1 MTTPNNIVLSE
12 GQMTLIQQ
20 AAGAL
25 PIEWRERFLTSLAD
39 TLLQYDSLTDE
50 LVAQATTNTI
60 ERLFN
65 GKLTS

>member
-1 MTTPNNIVLSE
+1 MKQIALTE
-12 GQMTLIQQ
+12 EQMLLVRQ
-20 AAGAL
+20 AAEAL
-25 PIEWRERFLTSLAD
+25 PHDWRERFLNSLAD